1 VKLEADRE
9 AAIRAIFRESQAP
22 PTKDY
27 LFNYGQR
34 RVLAYELP
42 RDEARTI
49 ALCGR
54 LFREVFEKDRLRA
67 YATLA
72 LPLDGTV

>member
-1 VKLEADRE
+1 MRLEADRE
-9 AAIRAIFRESQAP
+9 ATIRTIFRESQAP
-22 PTKDY
+22 PTEDY
-27 LFNYGQR
+27 LYNYGQK

-54 LFREVFEKDRLRA
+54 LLREVFEMREDDQLVFNFRA
-67 YATLA
+67 K
-72 LPLDGTV
+72 